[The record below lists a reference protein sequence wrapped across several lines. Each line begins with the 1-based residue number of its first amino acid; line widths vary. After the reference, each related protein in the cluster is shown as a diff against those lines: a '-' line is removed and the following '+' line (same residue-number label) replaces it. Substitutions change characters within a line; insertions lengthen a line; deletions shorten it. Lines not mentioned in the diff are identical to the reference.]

1 MSLYGMLIIGAPKM
15 TGVLIGGVAAVLGL
29 PLTISLGSLLAF
41 LYVLGVRIFLPSV
54 RHLD

>member
-1 MSLYGMLIIGAPKM
+1 MI
-15 TGVLIGGVAAVLGL
+15 GVLIGGVAEYLGL